1 MQGKIEWLTEY
12 SSAELEAV
20 RAVEKNFCIQFP
32 NDYLI
37 IAMNFQGG
45 EPSSKIIVVNEIN
58 INFGFLLTFLA
69 FDELDILDKY
79 NSERYNLPWRH
90 FPFAIDEKDNM
101 FCFDYSGGDVPVIV
115 FVEKVK
121 DNTIRSIF
129 IAHSFS
135 ALIQMLQ

>member
-1 MQGKIEWLTEY
+1 MLGKIEWLTEY
-12 SSAELEAV
+12 SSAELETV
-20 RAVEKNFCIQFP
+20 RAVEKIFCIQFP
-32 NDYLI
+32 DDYLN
-37 IAMNFQGG
+37 IALDFQGG
-45 EPSSKIIVVNEIN
+45 EPSSKIIVVNEII

-115 FVEKVK
+115 FVQKVK
-121 DNTIRSIF
+121 DNIVRSSF
-129 IAHSFS
+129 IAQSFS
-135 ALIQMLQ
+135 ALLQMLQ